1 MAQNASLKL
10 KGFCTSKGETIVFNL
25 YKSNSMPFHR
35 TILPG
40 LHENLKVQLNL
51 PPPRLPP
58 VRSLYV
64 LASEKKKSE

>member
-51 PPPRLPP
+51 PPPSPW
-58 VRSLYV
+58 
-64 LASEKKKSE
+64 